1 MSEFK
6 HSSTTN
12 GSAINCSATTCGWFM
27 AILLSAS
34 LIGCGGGGGGSGDAS
49 VSATV
54 IPGTVGTP
62 GASATNP
69 TVASS
74 NPSNNA
80 TNVPTSTNGIGN
92 VVTGTLV
99 TATFTQPMNPTTINS
114 APAGTLPTFT
124 LKTTVSGTN
133 VPGTVAMSAANTIA
147 TFTPTASALTPN
159 TSYTATITTVAKN
172 ASGTAMPH
180 PVAWSFTTK
189 SVASTAQA
197 PINLLSIL
205 TNNFVILT
213 KTGITNTGSHTSA
226 ITGNIGASPVT
237 AAAMSNVFCS
247 EITGTIYGVDAAYVG
262 SGAVTCFAG
271 NPPAANK
278 TLVDNAALDM
288 GTAYNEAAGRTLPD
302 FTELGAGNI
311 SGMTLTPGL
320 YKWSSGLAVNADVTL
335 SGGANDVWIFQ
346 IAQDLT
352 VANGIKINLAPGVQ
366 AKNIFW
372 QVGGVTGVAI
382 GTTAHIE
389 GTILAQKAIT
399 LATGSVVNGGR
410 LLAQTNVTLDATTVT
425 NPAQ

>member
-1 MSEFK
+1 MEKKMIEFK
-6 HSSTTN
+6 HSS
-12 GSAINCSATTCGWFM
+12 AINSSTTTCGWFM
-27 AILLSAS
+27 AILMSAL
-34 LIGCGGGGGGSGDAS
+34 LIGCGGGGDGGTSAS
-49 VSATV
+49 ASATV
-54 IPGTVGTP
+54 IPGAVGTP

-69 TVASS
+69 TVGSS

-80 TNVPTSTNGIGN
+80 TNVPTSTNGTGN

-99 TATFTQPMNPTTINS
+99 TATFTQPMNPATINS
-114 APAGTLPTFT
+114 APAGTLLTFT

-133 VPGTVAMSAANTIA
+133 VPGTVAMNAANTIA
-147 TFTPTASALTPN
+147 TFTPTAAALTPN
-159 TSYTATITTVAKN
+159 TSYTATVTTAAKN
-172 ASGTAMPH
+172 AGGTAMAH

-213 KTGITNTGSHTSA
+213 QTGITNTGSHTSA
-226 ITGNIGASPVT
+226 ITGNIGASPIT
-237 AAAMSNVFCS
+237 ASAMDNVFCS

-320 YKWSSGLAVNADVTL
+320 YKWSSGLSVNADVTL
-335 SGGANDVWIFQ
+335 AGGANDVWIFQ

-372 QVGGVTGVAI
+372 QVGGGTGVAI

-410 LLAQTNVTLDATTVT
+410 LLAQTAVTLDATTVT

>member
-1 MSEFK
+1 MEMKMSDFK
-6 HSSTTN
+6 QSSTINSPTTN
-12 GSAINCSATTCGWFM
+12 CGWFM
-27 AILLSAS
+27 AILLSALLS
-34 LIGCGGGGGGSGDAS
+34 GCGGGGGDGTGSGA
-49 VSATV
+49 SATV
-54 IPGTVGTP
+54 IPGAVGTP
-62 GASATNP
+62 GASATDP

-80 TNVPTSTNGIGN
+80 TNVPTSTNGTGN

-99 TATFTQPMNPTTINS
+99 TATFTQPMNPATINS
-114 APAGTLPTFT
+114 APAGTLTTFT
-124 LKTTVSGTN
+124 LKATASGSN
-133 VPGTVAMSAANTIA
+133 VPGTVAMNAANTIA
-147 TFTPTASALTPN
+147 TFTPTASALTQN
-159 TSYTATITTVAKN
+159 TSYTATVTAAAKN
-172 ASGTAMPH
+172 AGGMAMAH

-213 KTGITNTGSHTSA
+213 QTGITNTGSHTSA
-226 ITGNIGASPVT
+226 ITGNIGASPI
-237 AAAMSNVFCS
+237 AASAMDNVFCS

-278 TLVDNAALDM
+278 TLVDNAVLDM

-302 FTELGAGNI
+302 FTELGAGDI

-320 YKWSSGLAVNADVTL
+320 YKWSSGLSVNADVTL
-335 SGGANDVWIFQ
+335 AGGANDVWIFQ
-346 IAQDLT
+346 IAQDLI
-352 VANGIKINLAPGVQ
+352 VANGIKINLASGVQ

-372 QVGGVTGVAI
+372 QVGGLTGVAI

-399 LATGSVVNGGR
+399 LATGSVVSGGR
-410 LLAQTNVTLDATTVT
+410 LLAQTAVTLNATTVT